1 MCVWLKQS
9 AEGEMLTVFGRN
21 TRRDLMQIIQMINTV
36 QNLYQPAVLEE
47 TTSLFNPTVTGGDF
61 NRSCSI
67 HKLHILT
74 G

>member
-47 TTSLFNPTVTGGDF
+47 TTSV
-61 NRSCSI
+61 
-67 HKLHILT
+67 
-74 G
+74 